1 MQMEVCPR
9 CQTRHFVGT
18 PCRCGLPASLPPRP
32 IPTQPPR
39 PRAGA
44 AGKRVSSL
52 WGLLVLV
59 VSILLIGGIVY
70 GISDGRAKYASADP
84 SRKGETSAEYAE
96 ALTDPESSQALLNLI
111 DSRSGY
117 DHYRVFFLDPFGQV
131 SSLGYE
137 FSTDTVF
144 YYYVLV
150 DKPQLLTWEGH
161 GLDRLKRE
169 AAGGTLD
176 D

>member
-1 MQMEVCPR
+1 MEIEVCPR

-18 PCRCGLPASLPPRP
+18 ACSCGLPASLPPRP
-32 IPTQPPR
+32 RPVPARR

-44 AGKRVSSL
+44 GGNHVSSL

-70 GISDGRAKYASADP
+70 GISDGRAKYASADT
-84 SRKGETSAEYAE
+84 SREGETSTEYARM
-96 ALTDPESSQALLNLI
+96 LTDPQSSRALLDLI
-111 DSRSGY
+111 ESRSGY

-169 AAGGTLD
+169 AAGGILD